1 MRTAWK
7 AIPTLSRTCA
17 HCCSG
22 LRVFGG
28 GSATSAGC
36 AEIVGLRFRSGL
48 LAGGKWIRTNG
59 PPPEIV
65 VDPSGSR
72 RDHGAKC
79 GCLSARPRVRCLC
92 PPGKTQHLLPKS
104 VFDRPGSDRW
114 NLASTTFPDARP
126 MIPIRFPPEQSHTNS
141 IITTSRT
148 GPRSE
153 RSAKGQEHGRAVVNF
168 GTASCFPHRPTLN
181 GPQ

>member
-65 VDPSGSR
+65 VDPTGSR
-72 RDHGAKC
+72 RDHRAKY
-79 GCLSARPRVRCLC
+79 GRLSARE
-92 PPGKTQHLLPKS
+92 
-104 VFDRPGSDRW
+104 FDVSALSTSSQSQCSTDPGSDRW
-114 NLASTTFPDARP
+114 NLASTTFPEAGP
-126 MIPIRFPPEQSHTNS
+126 MVRIRFPPAESHQ
-141 IITTSRT
+141 RT
-148 GPRSE
+148 ELSEFRPREGGFPTQE
-153 RSAKGQEHGRAVVNF
+153 R
-168 GTASCFPHRPTLN
+168 TLN
-181 GPQ
+181 TPSQNPDRRGFRG